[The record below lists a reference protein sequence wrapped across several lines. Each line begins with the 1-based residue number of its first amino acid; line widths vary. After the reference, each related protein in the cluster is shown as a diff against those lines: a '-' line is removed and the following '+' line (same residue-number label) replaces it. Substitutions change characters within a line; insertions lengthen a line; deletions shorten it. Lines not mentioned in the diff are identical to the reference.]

1 MKFPVNSLLAGNL
14 AFSET
19 SSQLTPPSSGE
30 SANPRSPLGSGAK
43 PEMPSPP
50 IARTADRR
58 RFDTHGT
65 SLGSQ
70 CESPWA
76 LWGPIMNG
84 RLLARV
90 PDRRNTDVPHAL
102 ATLNRRK
109 PKGSHET
116 RRWREKDSNPWSPLG
131 SAQLSRHARGGPLP
145 SADSLRIQP
154 SSSIRS
160 AAMKASGWSSMT
172 WCLASG
178 TSTTGARGP
187 IRDDM

>member
-1 MKFPVNSLLAGNL
+1 L

-19 SSQLTPPSSGE
+19 SSQLTPPSSSE

-116 RRWREKDSNPWSPLG
+116 RRWREKDSNLG
-131 SAQLSRHARGGPLP
+131 PRSGALSCRAMHAEGRFPPQTRCASNRL
-145 SADSLRIQP
+145 
-154 SSSIRS
+154 
-160 AAMKASGWSSMT
+160 AAYA
-172 WCLASG
+172 AP
-178 TSTTGARGP
+178 R
-187 IRDDM
+187 